1 MYKLGKENLRSV
13 NAPCLFEVEDNM
25 HRHFFCYPLD
35 EVN

>member
-13 NAPCLFEVEDNM
+13 NTSYLLEVEGNM

-35 EVN
+35 QVH